1 MTNVKMLKIL
11 FVASEAH
18 PLVKT
23 GGLGDIAGSLPA
35 ALQSLH
41 ADVRLLLP
49 AYRDAMAGAGKL
61 KTVAQI
67 FLPNLAP
74 GVRLLEGKLPG
85 TRVKIWLVDFP
96 PAFDR
101 PGNPYLNA
109 HGQPWH
115 DNASRYALFARV
127 ATQIAL
133 NRSGLKWQP
142 DVVHCHDWQTGLV
155 PALLAREEKRP
166 ATVFTIHNLAYQGLF
181 PHETF
186 NALDLPSSLW
196 SHDALEFHGSLSFIK
211 GGLVFADRLT
221 TVSPTYAREIQTP
234 EFGCGLDGLLRFR
247 AAQGSA
253 SPLRPLRRGTK
264 RTGGEHRTVAGTTA
278 GSLIGILNGIDV
290 KTWNPA
296 SDAHIAKRY
305 SAHRLSGKQAN
316 KPALQ
321 KVFGLAHD
329 PRVPLIGIVGRM
341 VQQKGIDLVLEAIP
355 ELMKRSMQ
363 MVMLGTGEADYENQ
377 LRAQAAR
384 FPAQLSVRIGYDED
398 LAHLVEA
405 GADMFLM
412 PSRFE
417 PCGLNQLYS
426 LRYGTLPIVRRI
438 GGLADTVVDATPEN
452 LSAGTATGIVFDQ
465 ASMDELIL
473 AVERALTLYKNK
485 PLWRKT
491 MLAGMRQD
499 FGWHRSATEYLQ
511 MYEQTLLTRK
521 P

>member
-1 MTNVKMLKIL
+1 MHISAEKTDGPMLKIL

-49 AYRDAMAGAGKL
+49 AYRDAMAVAGKL
-61 KTVAQI
+61 KTVARI
-67 FLPNLAP
+67 FLPNLAQ

-85 TRVKIWLVDFP
+85 TRVKTWLVDFP

-115 DNASRYALFARV
+115 DNASRYTLFARV

-133 NRSGLKWQP
+133 SQTGLKWQP

-155 PALLAREEKRP
+155 PALLAQEEKRP
-166 ATVFTIHNLAYQGLF
+166 ATIFTIHNLAYQGLF

-186 NALDLPSSLW
+186 TALGLPSSLW
-196 SHDALEFHGSLSFIK
+196 SHDALEFHDSLSFIK

-253 SPLRPLRRGTK
+253 S
-264 RTGGEHRTVAGTTA
+264 VAGGRMPGATA
-278 GSLIGILNGIDV
+278 ESLTGILNGIDD
-290 KTWNPA
+290 KIWNPA
-296 SDAHIAKRY
+296 GDTHIVKRY

-316 KPALQ
+316 KPELQ
-321 KVFGLAHD
+321 KAFGLPHD

-341 VQQKGIDLVLEAIP
+341 VQQKGIDLVLKTIP
-355 ELMKRSMQ
+355 ELMKRSVQ
-363 MVMLGTGEADYENQ
+363 MVMLGTGDADYENQ

-452 LSAGTATGIVFDQ
+452 LSAGTATGIVFEQ
-465 ASMDELIL
+465 ANADELIH
-473 AVERALTLYKNK
+473 AVERALTLYQDK

-491 MLAGMRQD
+491 ILTGMRQD
-499 FGWHRSATEYLQ
+499 FGWHHSATEYLH

>member
-1 MTNVKMLKIL
+1 MLKIL

-23 GGLGDIAGSLPA
+23 GGLGDVAGSLPA

-67 FLPNLAP
+67 FLPNLAQ

-85 TRVKIWLVDFP
+85 TRVKTWLVDFP

-101 PGNPYLNA
+101 SGNPYLNA

-133 NRSGLKWQP
+133 NQSGLKWQP
-142 DVVHCHDWQTGLV
+142 DVVHCHDWQAGLV
-155 PALLAREEKRP
+155 PALLAMEEKRP

-186 NALDLPSSLW
+186 TALGLPSSLW
-196 SHDALEFHGSLSFIK
+196 SPDALEFHASLSFIK
-211 GGLVFADRLT
+211 GGLVFADQIT

-234 EFGCGLDGLLRFR
+234 EFGCGLDGLLHFR

-253 SPLRPLRRGTK
+253 SPLR
-264 RTGGEHRTVAGTTA
+264 GGEHRTVAGGRMPGATA
-278 GSLIGILNGIDV
+278 GSLTGILNGIDD

-296 SDAHIAKRY
+296 GDAHIAKRY

-321 KVFGLAHD
+321 KAFGLPHD
-329 PRVPLIGIVGRM
+329 PQVPLIGIVGRM

-355 ELMKRSMQ
+355 ELMKQSVQ
-363 MVMLGTGEADYENQ
+363 MVMLGTGDGDYENQ

-426 LRYGTLPIVRRI
+426 LRYGTVPVVRAT
-438 GGLADTVVDATPEN
+438 GGLADTVSDYDRDPD
-452 LSAGTATGIVFDQ
+452 AGTGFSLSSST
-465 ASMDELIL
+465 
-473 AVERALTLYKNK
+473 K
-485 PLWRKT
+485 
-491 MLAGMRQD
+491 
-499 FGWHRSATEYLQ
+499 
-511 MYEQTLLTRK
+511 
-521 P
+521 